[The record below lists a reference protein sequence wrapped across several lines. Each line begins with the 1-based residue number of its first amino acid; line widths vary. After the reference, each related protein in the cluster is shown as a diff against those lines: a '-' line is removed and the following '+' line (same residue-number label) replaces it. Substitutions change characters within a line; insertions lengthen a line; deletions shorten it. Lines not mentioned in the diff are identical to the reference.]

1 MGRIITAVIHVIQ
14 ENISAFDSQ
23 ICNVGNEASSER

>member
-14 ENISAFDSQ
+14 ENINAFDSQ
-23 ICNVGNEASSER
+23 ICNVGNEMRFER

>member
-14 ENISAFDSQ
+14 ENINAFDSKN
-23 ICNVGNEASSER
+23 CNVGDEVSYER